1 MKKNKCFNKLT
12 AIVFLVVFA
21 FSACSND
28 ILDKNEVSAG
38 DKMAAI
44 GISVGLKSYEEV
56 DSAIIENSRTVK
68 AKKNSNTSTLSEIK
82 LYAKKTSTDTSNIE
96 FDLSKNLL
104 AKWNSCEEIEKSQYS
119 TVMAAGVYDF
129 MLTAKNYGATMAQT
143 LSKVSLTDGK
153 QTTLNFTSL
162 SASPEGE
169 QTGGIEL
176 SLKTYSKDE
185 KLEKFVKSDSAPY
198 PKVSISLD
206 SELVV
211 EKDSDS
217 SSFSGTDENGNS
229 CEIRSSS
236 IDLYY
241 QAAPAGFHIVT
252 ITFTAPDS
260 SVFVYTVPVFVQAG
274 YLSSGSLVIF
284 DYQSGSVQNAENKT
298 FVVTYNS
305 NTAEESVK
313 TQTFYTSSSIVE
325 GEMLGFTGEGGGKA
339 RKILEY
345 EKRW

>member
-68 AKKNSNTSTLSEIK
+68 AGRYSNTSTLSEIK
-82 LYAKKTSTDTSNIE
+82 LYAKKTSTYTSNIE
-96 FDLSKNLL
+96 KLDSSENLL
-104 AKWNSCEEIEKSQYS
+104 AKWNSCEEMEKSQYS

-143 LSKVSLTDGK
+143 LSKVILTDGER
-153 QTTLNFTSL
+153 TTLNFTSL

-169 QTGGIEL
+169 QTGGIKL
-176 SLKTYSKDE
+176 SLDTYSKDE

-206 SELVV
+206 SEVVV

-217 SSFSGTDENGNS
+217 SSFSGTEENGNS
-229 CEIRSSS
+229 CEIRSSR

-274 YLSSGSLVIF
+274 YLSSGFFLH
-284 DYQSGSVQNAENKT
+284 
-298 FVVTYNS
+298 
-305 NTAEESVK
+305 
-313 TQTFYTSSSIVE
+313 
-325 GEMLGFTGEGGGKA
+325 L
-339 RKILEY
+339 
-345 EKRW
+345 